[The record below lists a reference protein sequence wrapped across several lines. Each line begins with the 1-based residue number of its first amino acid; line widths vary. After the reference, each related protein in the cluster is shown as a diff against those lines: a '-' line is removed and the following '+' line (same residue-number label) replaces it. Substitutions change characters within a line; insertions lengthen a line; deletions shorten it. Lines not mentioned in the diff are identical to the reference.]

1 MITRKQ
7 AGALGTIWLARSVRF
22 LLGWY
27 WTPAQR
33 AELDEAERI
42 ARKAYIHHARGSA
55 P

>member
-1 MITRKQ
+1 MNRKQ
-7 AGALGTIWLARSVRF
+7 VKDLSVLWLARSARF

-42 ARKAYIHHARGSA
+42 ARKAYSFHARSGRS
-55 P
+55 